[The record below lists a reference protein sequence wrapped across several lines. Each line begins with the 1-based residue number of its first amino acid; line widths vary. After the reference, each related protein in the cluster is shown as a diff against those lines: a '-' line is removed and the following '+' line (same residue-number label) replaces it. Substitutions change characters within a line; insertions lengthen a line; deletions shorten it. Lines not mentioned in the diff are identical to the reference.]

1 MSRSAMSERSER
13 IADAHDG
20 VGSAA
25 STVVA
30 GVDLGDDELAAT
42 VRDGLAKVE
51 RLLVDELSDG
61 AEFLQEAALHL
72 AKAGGKRFRP
82 LFTILTGQLGPRPTD
97 PDLITAGT
105 VVELVHLATLYHD
118 DVMDEA
124 TMRRGAPSVNSRWG
138 NNIAILAG
146 DYLFAHASRLTSTLG
161 PDAVRIIAETFA
173 ELVTGQMRETMGA
186 RESQDPVE
194 HYLRVVWEKTGSL
207 IAAAGRFGG
216 TFSGADSE
224 HVERLARLGDAVGTA
239 FQISDDIIDI
249 SSASEQSGKTPGT
262 DLREGVHT
270 LPVLYALREEGV
282 DGDRLRKLL
291 ARPLETDDEVAEA
304 LDLLARS
311 RGMVL
316 AKEKLQG
323 YADLAHTELSAL
335 PDGPANDALQRLV
348 RYTIERVG

>member
-1 MSRSAMSERSER
+1 M
-13 IADAHDG
+13 
-20 VGSAA
+20 
-25 STVVA
+25 
-30 GVDLGDDELAAT
+30 
-42 VRDGLAKVE
+42 
-51 RLLVDELSDG
+51 
-61 AEFLQEAALHL
+61 
-72 AKAGGKRFRP
+72 
-82 LFTILTGQLGPRPTD
+82 
-97 PDLITAGT
+97 
-105 VVELVHLATLYHD
+105 VELVHLATLYHD

-124 TMRRGAPSVNSRWG
+124 SMRRGAPSVNSRWG
-138 NNIAILAG
+138 NSVAILAG
-146 DYLFAHASRLTSTLG
+146 DYLFAHASRLVSTLG

-173 ELVTGQMRETMGA
+173 ELVTGQMRETIGA
-186 RESQDPVE
+186 RQSQDPVE

-216 TFSGADSE
+216 TFSGAGLD

-249 SSASEQSGKTPGT
+249 SSVSEQSGKTPGT

-270 LPVLYALREEGV
+270 LPVLYALRDEGSE
-282 DGDRLRKLL
+282 GDRLRKLL
-291 ARPLETDDEVAEA
+291 ARPLETDLEVEEA

-323 YADLAHTELSAL
+323 YADIAHAELSAL
-335 PDGPANDALQRLV
+335 PSGPANDALEQLV